1 MNEKQLNI
9 ALHAMSQQRNQ
20 AMDEAVKL
28 QVQIVELQNEVERL
42 RSEAAKPA
50 SDNK

>member
-20 AMDEAVKL
+20 AMDDVIKL

-42 RSEAAKPA
+42 RSDAAKPS